1 MVAGAVNS
9 QRTSE
14 ISPQIEDESMFGFN
28 GHIRLDPNVAK
39 SLKESFRN
47 QHTSGRVN
55 HDDDAYSSHILT
67 DYYIMSM

>member
-1 MVAGAVNS
+1 
-9 QRTSE
+9 
-14 ISPQIEDESMFGFN
+14 MFGFN